1 MKKIMALAFAL
12 FFAVANAAA
21 QNYASETIQQTVLK
35 GHLEQTVIAGENIE
49 TIRILYENTGF
60 AENYDPEY
68 KEGSTKLTDNFGLTK
83 RWTKGPICEISGQMR
98 DDIVAGTYNAYI
110 VVKDKD
116 GKFFKTE
123 LTFIVEEKPLP
134 PISLELSNRS
144 GEADQN
150 VEAGKTITP
159 IVFDYEGITSYS
171 VSGLPSGLAYNI
183 DEANKKILI
192 TGTVDKDIMS
202 GDYEYKVTVENDAG
216 GTASQTGKISVTG
229 GEGKT
234 DIEIFEN
241 ETQKVVAGNEI
252 KPVVFLF
259 KNVRVDENLSS
270 FNTSEGSLKGTFNYS
285 VNGNKLTVSGTVDEN
300 MQDGSYSIKIIVKGE
315 NNCDT
320 AFASVEVT
328 HKPVVTKVTILEN
341 ASQKVTEGDSI
352 KPIVFYREHA
362 LRTEMS
368 NFPGG
373 YRPITSGDTVTII
386 GLIQEGSSGLHNFV
400 LSVFGP
406 DNQASAKAT
415 IEVIPGTMAFDL
427 VEGSDN
433 QTVVAGQDITPIVYQ
448 YKHVK
453 KIDGK
458 GIPKNL
464 KVEQDKEKKQVKIS
478 GAVDSKSAAHEY
490 AYSFELTDFY
500 GETMTV
506 TGKVNVVT
514 SIDDISSSS
523 KVSSS
528 SNSVAS
534 SSSAKPTSSSVQVS
548 SSSATPS
555 SSSVKSSSSVAQ
567 SSSSIKTS
575 SSSAKSSSSIASSS
589 AVSSSSAKPASSSA
603 QASSSSAK
611 PSSSSAKSSSS
622 VDSTSSSSVQND
634 KTSSSSKAKS
644 SSSKA
649 KSSSSKN
656 DKDAIVT
663 VAMSPIQF
671 SYANNELTV
680 TIPTSTMVRVQVFD
694 LTGHLVESLAE
705 SMVGSKSYSL
715 AHLNRGS
722 YLVRVESGSQVRSAR
737 IVVK

>member
-1 MKKIMALAFAL
+1 MKKLISLAIVL
-12 FFAVANAAA
+12 FFAIVAAA
-21 QNYASETIQQTVLK
+21 QNNASETIQQTVLK

-49 TIRILYENTGF
+49 TIQILYENTGF

-159 IVFDYEGITSYS
+159 IVFEYEGITSYS
-171 VSGLPSGLAYNI
+171 VSGLPSGLTYII
-183 DEANKKILI
+183 DEANQIIMI

-241 ETQKVVAGNEI
+241 ETQKVVAGDEI
-252 KPVVFLF
+252 KPVVFVF

-300 MQDGSYSIKIIVKGE
+300 MQDASYSIKIIVKGE

-373 YRPITSGDTVTII
+373 YQPITSGDTVTII

-433 QTVVAGQDITPIVYQ
+433 QTVVAGQDIVPIVYQ
-448 YKHVK
+448 YSHMYSVK
-453 KIDGK
+453 GTL
-458 GIPKNL
+458 PANL
-464 KVEQDKEKKQVKIS
+464 KLEKDKEKKQVKIS
-478 GAVDSKSAAHEY
+478 GTVDPESATHEY
-490 AYSFELTDFY
+490 TYTLELTDY
-500 GETMTV
+500 YENTKTV
-506 TGKVNVVT
+506 TGKINVV
-514 SIDDISSSS
+514 
-523 KVSSS
+523 
-528 SNSVAS
+528 
-534 SSSAKPTSSSVQVS
+534 AKGQS
-548 SSSATPS
+548 SSSAT
-555 SSSVKSSSSVAQ
+555 V
-567 SSSSIKTS
+567 S
-575 SSSAKSSSSIASSS
+575 SSSAKSSSSEAVSSCS
-589 AVSSSSAKPASSSA
+589 ATSSSSA
-603 QASSSSAK
+603 
-611 PSSSSAKSSSS
+611 
-622 VDSTSSSSVQND
+622 
-634 KTSSSSKAKS
+634 AKS

-649 KSSSSKN
+649 ESSSSSVEKLSSSSAEKQSSSSTEKLSSSSADKQSSSSTAETTSSSSEEPKSSSSEHTTN
-656 DKDAIVT
+656 IAAIT
-663 VAMSPIQF
+663 PSF
-671 SYANNELTV
+671 EFGYANNELTV
-680 TIPTSTMVRVQVFD
+680 VLPKAAMVRVQVFD
-694 LTGHLVESLAE
+694 LMGHVVETFAE
-705 SMVGSKSYSL
+705 SVVSSKNFKL
-715 AHLNRGS
+715 AHLNQGN
-722 YLVRVESGSQVRSAR
+722 YVVRIESAR
-737 IVVK
+737 YARTAKISVK